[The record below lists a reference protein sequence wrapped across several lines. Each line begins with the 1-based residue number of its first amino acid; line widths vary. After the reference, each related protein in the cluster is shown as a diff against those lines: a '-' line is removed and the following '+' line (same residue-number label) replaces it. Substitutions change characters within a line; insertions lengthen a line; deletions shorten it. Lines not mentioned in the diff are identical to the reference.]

1 MGMVPPETTSGM
13 EKVEAVNVN
22 LPLADAL
29 AEAEALS
36 ENTTAR
42 ETGAGKL
49 ISSNLVYVLT
59 YVLTDVRHLA
69 DKTLVT
75 TYTSPA

>member
-42 ETGAGKL
+42 ETGA
-49 ISSNLVYVLT
+49 
-59 YVLTDVRHLA
+59 DVRHLA